1 MAETR
6 PAPTG
11 PGTEAASAPALLQVR
26 AVTKDFVS
34 RRGGR
39 GAGSGA
45 HRAVDDVSFTV
56 QAGGAL
62 GIAGESGSGKTTL
75 ARIIAGAASA
85 TSGEIVVAGRPYDA
99 AKASTAR
106 RREYGRLV
114 QMVYQD
120 PYLSLD
126 PRQTV
131 SECLDEILRFQ
142 SAGSKALRRERV
154 RELLDMVGLASRH
167 VSSRPGALSGG
178 QRQRVAI
185 ARALASQPSIL
196 LLDEAVSALDVS
208 VQGQILNLLT
218 DLRAATSIT
227 YVFISHNLA
236 VIRQVCDDL
245 IVMERGRVVES
256 GATAQVLAAPRSEY
270 TKELL
275 ACVPGPGWKPPA
287 RVAPVAG

>member
-1 MAETR
+1 
-6 PAPTG
+6 
-11 PGTEAASAPALLQVR
+11 VR
-26 AVTKDFVS
+26 EVTKDFVS
-34 RRGGR
+34 RRRGR

-45 HRAVDDVSFTV
+45 HRAVDGVSFTV
-56 QAGGAL
+56 EAGGAL

-85 TSGEIVVAGRPYDA
+85 TSGEIVVAGRPYDVTRA
-99 AKASTAR
+99 RTVR
-106 RREYGRLV
+106 RREYGRMV

-142 SAGSKALRRERV
+142 SGGSKASRRGRV

-185 ARALASQPSIL
+185 ARALASAPSIL

-208 VQGQILNLLT
+208 VQGQILNLLA
-218 DLRAATSIT
+218 DLREATSVT

-236 VIRQVCDDL
+236 VIRQVCDDI
-245 IVMERGRVVES
+245 IVMENGRVVER
-256 GATAQVLAAPRSEY
+256 GATAQVLAAPQSDY
-270 TKELL
+270 TRELL
-275 ACVPGPGWKPPA
+275 ACIPGPGWRPPA
-287 RVAPVAG
+287 RVVPLVG